1 MFPLKRTKKFCC
13 ILSSVDHLKSV
24 LKTRKNRE
32 KELIFLNML
41 PSINETFINKRKQ
54 QYVEEEA
61 SKESGEQEGEIE
73 IEIDEET
80 SEIKLAVNK

>member
-1 MFPLKRTKKFCC
+1 
-13 ILSSVDHLKSV
+13 
-24 LKTRKNRE
+24 
-32 KELIFLNML
+32 ML